1 VSHCMRHYE
10 EPVVAHCRTC
20 ARPYCSR
27 CLVYSFGP
35 DKPPFCVGCALNA
48 SGVRNKNKP
57 IVVVAAPEP
66 TVDRRVERAQR
77 RAEKAEAKSR
87 EKALKR
93 AAKRGEAGPDEVEAP
108 RTSNVPVPRG
118 LPMPSSRFAPTSQ
131 PEHAVN

>member
-1 VSHCMRHYE
+1 MTHCMRHYE

-20 ARPYCSR
+20 AKPYCSR

-57 IVVVAAPEP
+57 IPVAAQAAPGP
-66 TVDRRVERAQR
+66 DRKVVRAQR
-77 RAEKAEAKSR
+77 KAEKADAKASAR
-87 EKALKR
+87 AMRR
-93 AAKRGEAGPDEVEAP
+93 AAKQGQASPAVDAP
-108 RTSNVPVPRG
+108 RTSNVPVPKG
-118 LPMPSSRFAPTSQ
+118 LPTPAARFAPH